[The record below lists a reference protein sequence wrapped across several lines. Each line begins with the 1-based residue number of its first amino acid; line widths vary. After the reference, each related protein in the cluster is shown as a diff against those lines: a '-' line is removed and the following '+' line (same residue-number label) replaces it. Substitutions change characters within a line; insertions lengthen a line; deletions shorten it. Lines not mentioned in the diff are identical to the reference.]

1 MKSPTTSKPVKK
13 RNPKNSD
20 ATAAINVLLLL
31 WASKLQD
38 HRHHLMAVTCDEK
51 TFLLVCFAN
60 VLAAVIQS
68 PERLWG

>member
-1 MKSPTTSKPVKK
+1 
-13 RNPKNSD
+13 
-20 ATAAINVLLLL
+20 
-31 WASKLQD
+31 
-38 HRHHLMAVTCDEK
+38 LMAVTCDEK